1 MQDVVRQEFADKL
14 VTTEEENKKVKQD
27 MAELK
32 SRHKAE
38 IERMKQEIEVV
49 NKAKQ
54 EEMDAVHT
62 RLFLIT
68 FLLSGVGK
76 FMILISCQL

>member
-68 FLLSGVGK
+68 FLLSGDRKSVV
-76 FMILISCQL
+76 

>member
-14 VTTEEENKKVKQD
+14 VATEEENKKVKQD